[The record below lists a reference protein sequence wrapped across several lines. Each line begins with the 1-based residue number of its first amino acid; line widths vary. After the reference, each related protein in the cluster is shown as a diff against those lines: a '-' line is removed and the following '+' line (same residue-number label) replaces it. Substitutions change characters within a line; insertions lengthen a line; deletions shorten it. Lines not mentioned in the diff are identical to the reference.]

1 MDYGF
6 LTNVYISITT
16 TTLKTEALYHPP
28 KYALLSLF
36 QHNSM
41 FQAPRNHQLTASH
54 HTLICSPQIP
64 YSEWWMQCFGFW
76 LISVKK
82 KKFKQKI
89 LRIISVWKGYLC
101 CFMKFGLTVIHHA
114 SIHLRDI
121 FAFILVRISNIC
133 VKIIDPIIFVASFY
147 GNAYEYAYTW
157 IHKWALFIIRAG
169 IDIFCLKSEF
179 RDVSVVKMLDFK
191 AEDMCNP
198 WNPHSRK
205 EKKSTPESCLL
216 TFVHA
221 PWHVDI
227 SSCMH
232 AYICTYINECKNYF
246 FKVTREQ
253 DKKVTSSGV
262 GGKSA
267 HPGAVRAE

>member
-1 MDYGF
+1 
-6 LTNVYISITT
+6 
-16 TTLKTEALYHPP
+16 
-28 KYALLSLF
+28 
-36 QHNSM
+36 
-41 FQAPRNHQLTASH
+41 
-54 HTLICSPQIP
+54 
-64 YSEWWMQCFGFW
+64 
-76 LISVKK
+76 
-82 KKFKQKI
+82 
-89 LRIISVWKGYLC
+89 
-101 CFMKFGLTVIHHA
+101 
-114 SIHLRDI
+114 
-121 FAFILVRISNIC
+121 
-133 VKIIDPIIFVASFY
+133 
-147 GNAYEYAYTW
+147 
-157 IHKWALFIIRAG
+157 
-169 IDIFCLKSEF
+169 
-179 RDVSVVKMLDFK
+179 MLDFK